1 MATTSHARCRRCGGA
16 RHKNVSRGMCERC
29 WRTFEK
35 PRLKAEKLALRAR
48 RDARRSPIEEAV
60 EYVLKHPEETPI
72 VTASKYTDEQKI
84 EIGRLYEEGL
94 SYAAIKEQ
102 TGATAQT
109 VITAARALGLPVRQQ
124 RHNSPNGKAP
134 TSPEPAPNWS
144 SMAPP
149 EEPSQDAPE
158 STQDTILSMLAIEA
172 AQQVWSVR
180 YRVVTVVERT
190 EQVFATDYM
199 VAAESI
205 LGSIPGAEIIEL
217 KRE

>member
-60 EYVLKHPEETPI
+60 EYVLEHKEETP
-72 VTASKYTDEQKI
+72 VMSASKYTDEQRI

-109 VITAARALGLPVRQQ
+109 VITAARALGLPVRQHRQ
-124 RHNSPNGKAP
+124 NSPNGKAP
-134 TSPEPAPNWS
+134 APALPEPV
-144 SMAPP
+144 

-158 STQDTILSMLAIEA
+158 STQEPILSTPAIEGTYG
-172 AQQVWSVR
+172 VWSVR
-180 YRVVTVVERT
+180 YRVVTIVERT
-190 EQVFATDYM
+190 EQVIATDYR

-205 LGSIPGAEIIEL
+205 LGSIPGAEIVEL
-217 KRE
+217 RRE